1 MSLRLQVNLIIT
13 TLLGIFASLLIG
25 LQIDNTRRSVHEE
38 VVGANV
44 VATQLLSRVNFVYG
58 HSGLEGMSEFLGR
71 VGRIRA
77 NEVELYDEQDRLIYR
92 SPPTPYKAGR
102 EAPRWYARIVSP
114 PLAPKDISL
123 PQGRIV
129 LRADPSRATL
139 DGWDDLRPMLWMVL
153 AGFVLGNALV
163 YALVGRAMRP
173 LQQVVQGLRSMAQ
186 GAYDTRLPG
195 MSGREGRLISQ
206 AFNSMAQSVQ
216 DSAQVRRQAQAAT
229 QALAENREL
238 TQIIQARIEQER
250 GAIARELHDELGQ
263 QVTAIKSVGLAIARR
278 AAGQDASIEQS
289 ARLVMD
295 CADQI
300 YDEVH
305 RLIARLRPLALD
317 RFGLRDAL
325 QDLLDDARMR
335 HPGVALNL
343 ALGGSFDGLDDALS
357 TAVYRI
363 VQEAVNNA
371 LRHAQASRIDV
382 SVQASEEC
390 LQLEVADN
398 GTGRTEAFE
407 VPGHYGVLGMRER
420 AQALGGSFEL
430 EQIEP
435 VGMRVRASL
444 PLTRQHGGE
453 QIESDAG
460 R

>member
-13 TLLGIFASLLIG
+13 TLLGIFASLIIG

-44 VATQLLSRVNFVYG
+44 VATQLLSRMHWEYG
-58 HSGLEGMSEFLGR
+58 YSGLEGMTEYLGR

-77 NEVELYDEQDRLIYR
+77 NEVELYDDQGKLIYR
-92 SPPTPYKAGR
+92 SPPTSYKAGR
-102 EAPRWYARIVSP
+102 EAPQWYARIVSP
-114 PLAPKDISL
+114 PLVPKDISL
-123 PQGRIV
+123 PNGRIV
-129 LRADPSRATL
+129 LQADPSRATL
-139 DGWDDLRPMLWMVL
+139 DGWDSLRPMLWMVL

-163 YALVGRAMRP
+163 YALVGRAIRP
-173 LQQVVQGLRSMAQ
+173 LHRVVQGLRSMAQ
-186 GAYDTRLPG
+186 GAYDTRLSEL
-195 MSGREGRLISQ
+195 SGREGRLISQ
-206 AFNSMAQSVQ
+206 AFNRMAQSVQ
-216 DSAQVRRQAQAAT
+216 DSALARRQSQEAT

-238 TQIIQARIEQER
+238 TQIIQSRIEQER

-305 RLIARLRPLALD
+305 RLISKLRPLALD

-325 QDLLDDARMR
+325 QDLLDDWRVR
-335 HPGVALNL
+335 HPDVVLCLTMTGQLD
-343 ALGGSFDGLDDALS
+343 SLDDALS

-371 LRHAQASRIDV
+371 LRHAQASRTNV
-382 SVQASEEC
+382 TVHASAEC

-398 GTGRTEAFE
+398 GEGRLEQFQA
-407 VPGHYGVLGMRER
+407 PGRYGVLGMRER
-420 AQALGGSFEL
+420 AQALGGSFDL
-430 EQIEP
+430 DQIQP
-435 VGMRVRASL
+435 AGVRVRVSL
-444 PLTRQHGGE
+444 PMTKQ
-453 QIESDAG
+453 
-460 R
+460 